1 MAEVEGDKHLAEVW
15 GDTQQ
20 QEGAVG
26 VWGNTPAVGGIHAVG
41 GTHAVGGKL
50 AEEDI
55 WPEEGSLLVVAWDVV
70 GNN

>member
-20 QEGAVG
+20 RGATDI
-26 VWGNTPAVGGIHAVG
+26 WGDTLAVG
-41 GTHAVGGKL
+41 GTHAVGGNL
-50 AEEDI
+50 AEGGI
-55 WPEEGSLLVVAWDVV
+55 LPGEGSLLLVVVARAVV